1 LSPAKAKRSKAKVSK
16 AKAAK
21 GKPSKAKP
29 SKAKP
34 LKAKPSKAKT
44 AKAQTAK
51 AKSAKAKSA
60 KAKPSKGKATKPK
73 SPAPAAARP
82 FRFTAAHVVRIHF
95 KGEKKPE
102 NFRVDDMVEASMN
115 TMQGQTKLYFQ
126 YRLVSNDKTNPDGS
140 ERSFWFFDPK
150 PVGAADPVDPS
161 LWQSVK
167 DDTTVGQ
174 AVVEPCSGAFSTRS
188 VTSYDGSGMRLV
200 VKLDDKPTYRM
211 RLELN
216 GKTEF
221 CESLPLV
228 IRKDDVLGS

>member
-1 LSPAKAKRSKAKVSK
+1 LSPAKAKRSKAKASK

-29 SKAKP
+29 LKVKP
-34 LKAKPSKAKT
+34 
-44 AKAQTAK
+44 AK
-51 AKSAKAKSA
+51 AKAS

-73 SPAPAAARP
+73 IPAAAVARP

-102 NFRVDDMVEASMN
+102 SFRVDDMVEASIN
-115 TMQGQTKLYFQ
+115 TMRGQTRHYFQ
-126 YRLVSNDKTNPDGS
+126 YRLVSNDKTNADGS
-140 ERSFWFFDPK
+140 DRSFWFFDPK
-150 PVGAADPVDPS
+150 PVGAADAIDPS
-161 LWQSVK
+161 LWHPVK
-167 DDTTVGQ
+167 DDTTAGL
-174 AVVEPCSGAFSTRS
+174 AVVEECSGPFSTRS
-188 VTSYDGSGMRLV
+188 VTSYDGSGTRLV
-200 VKLDDKPTYRM
+200 VRLDDKPTYRM

-221 CESLPLV
+221 CDSRPLV

>member
-1 LSPAKAKRSKAKVSK
+1 LSPAKAKRFKAKASK

-21 GKPSKAKP
+21 GKPSRAKA

-34 LKAKPSKAKT
+34 AKAKP
-44 AKAQTAK
+44 AK
-51 AKSAKAKSA
+51 AKL
-60 KAKPSKGKATKPK
+60 KAKPSKGKAPKPK
-73 SPAPAAARP
+73 SSAAAVARP
-82 FRFTAAHVVRIHF
+82 FRFSAAHVVRIHF

-102 NFRVDDMVEASMN
+102 SFRVDDMVEASMN

-126 YRLVSNDKTNPDGS
+126 YRLVSNDKANADGS

-161 LWQSVK
+161 LWQPVK
-167 DDTTVGQ
+167 HDTTVGQ
-174 AVVEPCSGAFSTRS
+174 AVVEECSGPFSTRS
-188 VTSYDGSGMRLV
+188 VTSYDGSGTRLV
-200 VKLDDKPTYRM
+200 VRLDGQPTYRM

-221 CESLPLV
+221 CDSRPVV
-228 IRKDDVLGS
+228 IRKDDVLSS